1 MKRLLFWLSA
11 LILFSFVSCTPVS
24 YPDSGYSSYS
34 SQDVRSADPQ
44 WQVAS
49 GVRKAIVSFS
59 PIVGAENLILE
70 VKGESGEEKSYGIT
84 SSDFYHSRF
93 QKEIKGL
100 KPETSYSL
108 SLVSLSKEGDV
119 KIEKEYS
126 FTTGDTSEERP
137 EYEVDAYLYRR
148 NENSAE
154 IKFSLTSSIYYRIVM
169 WEEGK

>member
-70 VKGESGEEKSYGIT
+70 DPEDEEKRRAMESLLPT
-84 SSDFYHSRF
+84 STIPVSR
-93 QKEIKGL
+93 KRSRALSL
-100 KPETSYSL
+100 KPPTLYPLFPSPRKET
-108 SLVSLSKEGDV
+108 
-119 KIEKEYS
+119 
-126 FTTGDTSEERP
+126 
-137 EYEVDAYLYRR
+137 
-148 NENSAE
+148 
-154 IKFSLTSSIYYRIVM
+154 
-169 WEEGK
+169 